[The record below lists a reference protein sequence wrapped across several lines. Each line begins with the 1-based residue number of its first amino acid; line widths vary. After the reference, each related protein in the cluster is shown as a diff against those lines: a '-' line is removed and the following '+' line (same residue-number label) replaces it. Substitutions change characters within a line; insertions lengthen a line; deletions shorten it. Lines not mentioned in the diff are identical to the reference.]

1 MTDESKPSPF
11 VCPSA
16 FSEWRDQPD
25 FFLKLFQTFVSETHK
40 DLQAL
45 QEAVMSSDAA
55 KVASVAH
62 RIKGGAGA
70 VGALPMRT
78 EAARIEGMGR
88 TEQLGDVTE
97 GLSSLCEEFDRF
109 CGFISKLTVLEDD

>member
-16 FSEWRDQPD
+16 FSEWRDQPE
-25 FFLKLFQTFVSETHK
+25 FFLKLFHTFVSETHK

-45 QEAVMSSDAA
+45 QDAVVSSDAV
-55 KVASVAH
+55 KVASIAH

-78 EAARIEGMGR
+78 EAARVEAMAR
-88 TEQLGDVTE
+88 TEQLGDVGE
-97 GLSSLCEEFDRF
+97 GLSTLYEEFDRF
-109 CGFISKLTVLEDD
+109 CGFVSKLTVGQDG

>member
-1 MTDESKPSPF
+1 MSDIQRPSPF

-25 FFLKLFQTFVSETHK
+25 FFLKLFQMFVMETHR

-45 QEAVMSSDAA
+45 REAVMSSDAA
-55 KVASVAH
+55 KVASIAH

-70 VGALPMRT
+70 VGAVPMRT

-88 TEQLGDVTE
+88 TEQLEDVRE
-97 GLSSLCEEFDRF
+97 GLSSLCDEFDRF
-109 CGFISKLTVLEDD
+109 CGFASKWTAFQDD